1 MSGVSTLTRN
11 VEIII
16 LGQKYVIK
24 SDQDE
29 VHLRQVA
36 RYVDEKLSE
45 LNRGR
50 IATLSVAVLGALN
63 IANEYHLYRQQ
74 MEALLQQMEERSQQ
88 LAELLEQQR

>member
-1 MSGVSTLTRN
+1 MCALTRN

-24 SDQDE
+24 SDQE
-29 VHLRQVA
+29 EAHLREVA
-36 RYVDEKLSE
+36 RYVDQKLSDM
-45 LNRGR
+45 NRGR

-74 MEALLQQMEERSQQ
+74 VDGLLQKMEEQSKQ
-88 LAELLEQQR
+88 LKLLLEQRDEQT

>member
-1 MSGVSTLTRN
+1 MTRN

-24 SDQDE
+24 SDQE
-29 VHLRQVA
+29 EAHLREVA
-36 RYVDEKLSE
+36 RYVDQKLSDM
-45 LNRGR
+45 NRGR

-74 MEALLQQMEERSQQ
+74 VDGLLQKMEEQSKQ
-88 LAELLEQQR
+88 LTLLLEQRDEQS

>member
-1 MSGVSTLTRN
+1 MCALTRN

-24 SDQDE
+24 SDQE
-29 VHLRQVA
+29 EAHLREVA
-36 RYVDEKLSE
+36 RYVDQKLSDM
-45 LNRGR
+45 NRGR

-74 MEALLQQMEERSQQ
+74 VDGLLQKMEEQSKQ
-88 LAELLEQQR
+88 LKLLLEQRDEQS

>member
-1 MSGVSTLTRN
+1 MTRN

-24 SDQDE
+24 SDQE
-29 VHLRQVA
+29 EAHLREVA
-36 RYVDEKLSE
+36 RYVDQKLSDM
-45 LNRGR
+45 NRGR

-74 MEALLQQMEERSQQ
+74 VDGLLQKMEEQSKQ
-88 LAELLEQQR
+88 LKLLLEQRDEQT